1 LCENRSEEEMQM
13 SGMAGGVLF
22 VIGIIAIFT
31 SGGNTMYMIV
41 GDALIAAAGI
51 VIMLLGSKT
60 PA

>member
-1 LCENRSEEEMQM
+1 MQM